1 MKRGRAQ
8 DKAILNLL
16 DEGALKETLSLEEK
30 LELVVKATNEILHDD
45 AVLKNL

>member
-16 DEGALKETLSLEEK
+16 DDGKLLSSMSLEEK
-30 LELVVKATNEILHDD
+30 LTLVQNETKIILHHDT
-45 AVLKNL
+45 VEKNL